1 MDQTASIPQSP
12 TIVPQIVHSAAGTKA
27 NFWRPDFLLES
38 FPPVL

>member
-12 TIVPQIVHSAAGTKA
+12 TLVPRTVHSAAGAKA
-27 NFWRPDFLLES
+27 NSSLPDFLLQS